1 MKIFGVSQKREIKK
15 TKILFYKKVW
25 SSKHPEEIWKT
36 IYLILIPSQ
45 TRVKNANKL
54 NANFNTTARWLTKA
68 KCQSKRK
75 LRNISLNI
83 FKISH
88 SHSFKIHKISIDET
102 EKELKTAFSDCSTGD
117 DNIHMQ
123 LIKPIA
129 SYIAIPLTIIL
140 NSIV

>member
-1 MKIFGVSQKREIKK
+1 MI
-15 TKILFYKKVW
+15 
-25 SSKHPEEIWKT
+25 
-36 IYLILIPSQ
+36 
-45 TRVKNANKL
+45 
-54 NANFNTTARWLTKA
+54 
-68 KCQSKRK
+68 
-75 LRNISLNI
+75 LNI

-88 SHSFKIHKISIDET
+88 SHSFKIHKISIDKT